1 MLETGTELTRVL
13 KLRDAMG
20 VDSPGYPFNQI
31 GKFAQ
36 SSTTP
41 KAESPAGDAV
51 TRKQPSAYGKTLK
64 VVKFF
69 HSKGVRHFILS
80 QEYISDAC

>member
-1 MLETGTELTRVL
+1 MLKTGTELTRVL

-41 KAESPAGDAV
+41 KAEAAAGNAA
-51 TRKQPSAYGKTLK
+51 TRKVTIRLRQDPESGE
-64 VVKFF
+64 
-69 HSKGVRHFILS
+69 ILS
-80 QEYISDAC
+80 L

>member
-41 KAESPAGDAV
+41 EAETPAGDAV
-51 TRKQPSAYGKTLK
+51 TRKLTIRLRQDPESGE
-64 VVKFF
+64 
-69 HSKGVRHFILS
+69 ILS
-80 QEYISDAC
+80 L

>member
-1 MLETGTELTRVL
+1 MLKTGTELTRVL

-31 GKFAQ
+31 GRFAQ

-51 TRKQPSAYGKTLK
+51 TRKLTICLRQDPESGE
-64 VVKFF
+64 
-69 HSKGVRHFILS
+69 ILS
-80 QEYISDAC
+80 L